1 MRKNHSKGKLGRPVV
16 VAMAV
21 AGFGVLAMLIVD
33 HGPRSRPQAQTAEV
47 ANYRTTGEAARAAG
61 ATVTPTAPKPAFE
74 PIAPGPKP
82 AQPANPST
90 PRLWFSGVVFHA
102 LNVVRLDGLIGC

>member
-1 MRKNHSKGKLGRPVV
+1 MRKSRSKRTLGRPVV

-33 HGPRSRPQAQTAEV
+33 HGPWGRPEVQTAEV
-47 ANYRTTGEAARAAG
+47 ANYKTTGEAARAAG
-61 ATVTPTAPKPAFE
+61 ATVTPTAPKPALE

-82 AQPANPST
+82 AQPADPAM
-90 PRLWFSGVVFHA
+90 P
-102 LNVVRLDGLIGC
+102 